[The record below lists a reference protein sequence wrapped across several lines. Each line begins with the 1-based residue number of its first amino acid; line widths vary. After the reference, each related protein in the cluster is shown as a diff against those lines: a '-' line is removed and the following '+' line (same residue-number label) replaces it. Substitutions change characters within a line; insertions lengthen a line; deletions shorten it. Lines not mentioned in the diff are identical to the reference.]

1 MQRGE
6 GGFRL
11 GAAWVHFGFPPH
23 GAALSTEDGCWRCEL
38 EAPGPS
44 GAHLPGHRAWE
55 RGRIQPIRCTC
66 PEPLGQ
72 SDAPVPTFPAN
83 LMHRPATSQP
93 IRCICR
99 VLFGQSVCPDPG
111 PPAGVRAGT
120 SGTGARVPVHG
131 LLPCPVLQLWLH
143 SFGATRPCL
152 LTMSRAS
159 LYFSN
164 KRLLCSHPSASVF
177 LPAYA

>member
-23 GAALSTEDGCWRCEL
+23 GAALSTEDGCWRCKL
-38 EAPGPS
+38 EAPSPS
-44 GAHLPGHRAWE
+44 GAHLPGRRAWE
-55 RGRIQPIRCTC
+55 RGWIQPIRCTC
-66 PEPLGQ
+66 PETLGQ
-72 SDAPVPTFPAN
+72 SDVSVPTFPAN
-83 LMHRPATSQP
+83 LMHRPETSQP

-120 SGTGARVPVHG
+120 SGTGARGSGAWPPP
-131 LLPCPVLQLWLH
+131 LPGSATLAAQLW
-143 SFGATRPCL
+143 GNAPP
-152 LTMSRAS
+152 
-159 LYFSN
+159 
-164 KRLLCSHPSASVF
+164 PSDNVACKPLF
-177 LPAYA
+177 F

>member
-1 MQRGE
+1 MLAMRTGSPWPL
-6 GGFRL
+6 GG
-11 GAAWVHFGFPPH
+11 PP
-23 GAALSTEDGCWRCEL
+23 SW
-38 EAPGPS
+38 APGLGTRPDPANPVYVS
-44 GAHLPGHRAWE
+44 RAT
-55 RGRIQPIRCTC
+55 RPIRR
-66 PEPLGQ
+66 
-72 SDAPVPTFPAN
+72 AVPTFPAN